1 MNLIDLE
8 KQAAKL
14 HALAKNLKLA
24 NAAIAEYQEA
34 AEENYQQALAEA
46 DKWQEEFEIA
56 LQARDLKVA
65 HEVLLR
71 KNDCKEKARKLEAC
85 IDKQIAQSIENLA
98 ILDNINKLMV
108 TIATLLEC
116 RNSDSH

>member
-1 MNLIDLE
+1 MNLTDLE
-8 KQAAKL
+8 KQTAKL
-14 HALAKNLKLA
+14 HEIAKNLKLA
-24 NAAIAEYQEA
+24 NAALAEYQEA

-46 DKWQEEFEIA
+46 NKWQEEFELA

-85 IDKQIAQSIENLA
+85 IDKQIAQRIENLA
-98 ILDNINKLMV
+98 ILDNVDKLLV
-108 TIATLLEC
+108 TIANLLEY
-116 RNSDSH
+116 RDSDSH